1 MKTKR
6 LLQRSLTLDILTS
19 GEIAAVIS
27 LKFPDFIAVNKT
39 LPLKD
44 MAAMRHKM
52 VHGYYAIDL
61 DIVGDTVKQDIPKVL
76 DLIPKFR
83 RDVELFRLKTL
94 NS

>member
-1 MKTKR
+1 
-6 LLQRSLTLDILTS
+6 
-19 GEIAAVIS
+19 
-27 LKFPDFIAVNKT
+27 
-39 LPLKD
+39 
-44 MAAMRHKM
+44 M